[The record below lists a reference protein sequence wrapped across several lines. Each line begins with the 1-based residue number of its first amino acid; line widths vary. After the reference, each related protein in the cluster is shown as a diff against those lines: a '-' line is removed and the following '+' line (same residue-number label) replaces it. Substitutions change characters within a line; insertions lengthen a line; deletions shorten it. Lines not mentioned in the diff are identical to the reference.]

1 MPTIRPTLSPPAP
14 AVAPKPANAG
24 RLAAQKAFF
33 QIAAGDPAQAAAPP
47 AQASATAAVTR
58 AAPPATR
65 SAEPAAEAPTKL
77 LRPGSLLDIRV

>member
-1 MPTIRPTLSPPAP
+1 MLVENH
-14 AVAPKPANAG
+14 AVAPKPANAA

-33 QIAAGDPAQAAAPP
+33 EIAASAPPQTAAPP

-58 AAPPATR
+58 VAAPAAR
-65 SAEPAAEAPTKL
+65 SAEPPAEAPTKL